1 MSLLSL
7 IHYSTFQL
15 LLMDILENIV
25 RKKIFAVDIDGT
37 ITLNG
42 MGTIHLGAL
51 SKLRALKEEGHF
63 IIPVTGRSSV
73 EGYLLSIFGGL
84 THMAVGEN
92 GGCIT
97 FGDKIQHKLLGNK
110 GECIH
115 ALATIQT
122 KLDVEIKEKPVFPRM
137 TEVVLER
144 TFDIEKARKIIND
157 ENLNVVL
164 TDSGYAFH
172 INSKGVDKG
181 SGFLEALKILDA
193 DLNDAIVIGDSDT
206 DIPLFKIVKNSIAVT
221 NSTENLKKIAKIVT
235 TKKSGEGVL
244 EGLDMILSLIHI

>member
-1 MSLLSL
+1 MIQKYCL
-7 IHYSTFQL
+7 
-15 LLMDILENIV
+15 
-25 RKKIFAVDIDGT
+25 KKKTFAVDIDGT

-42 MGTIHLGAL
+42 RGSIHLEAL
-51 SKLRALKEEGHF
+51 TRLRSLKDEGHNV
-63 IIPVTGRSSV
+63 ILVTGRSSV

-97 FGDKIQHKLLGNK
+97 YGDKIQHKLLGNK

-115 ALATIQT
+115 ALATIQSKT
-122 KLDVEIKEKPVFPRM
+122 DIEIKEKPVFPRM

-144 TFDIEKARKIIND
+144 TFDIDSIQRIID
-157 ENLNVVL
+157 EQNLNVIL
-164 TDSGYAFH
+164 SDSGYAYH
-172 INSKGVDKG
+172 INSKGVNKG
-181 SGFLEALKILDA
+181 SGFLEAIKILDV
-193 DLNDAIVIGDSDT
+193 DLNDVIAIGDSET
-206 DIPLFKIVKNSIAVT
+206 DIPLFKIVENSIAVS

-244 EGLDMILSLIHI
+244 EGLDSILSES

>member
-37 ITLNG
+37 ITLIG

-122 KLDVEIKEKPVFPRM
+122 KLDGEIKEKPVFPRM

-144 TFDIEKARKIIND
+144 TFDIEKARKKIND

-221 NSTENLKKIAKIVT
+221 NSTENLKKVAKIVT

-244 EGLDMILSLIHI
+244 EGLDMISFEDD

>member
-15 LLMDILENIV
+15 LLMGILENTV

-51 SKLRALKEEGHF
+51 SRLRELKEEGHF

-122 KLDVEIKEKPVFPRM
+122 KLDGEIKEKPVFPRM

-244 EGLDMILSLIHI
+244 EGLDMISFEDD

>member
-1 MSLLSL
+1 MIQKDPL
-7 IHYSTFQL
+7 
-15 LLMDILENIV
+15 
-25 RKKIFAVDIDGT
+25 KKKTFAVDIDGT

-51 SKLRALKEEGHF
+51 SKLRSLKDDGHNV
-63 IIPVTGRSSV
+63 ILVTGRSSV

-84 THMAVGEN
+84 THLAVGEN

-110 GECIH
+110 GECVH
-115 ALATIQT
+115 ALATIQS

-144 TFDIEKARKIIND
+144 TFDIEQAQKIID
-157 ENLNVVL
+157 GDNLNVSL
-164 TDSGYAFH
+164 TDTGYAYH
-172 INSKGVDKG
+172 INSKGINKG
-181 SGFLEALKILDA
+181 SGFLEALKILEA
-193 DLNDAIVIGDSDT
+193 DVSDAIAIGDSET
-206 DIPLFKIVKNSIAVT
+206 DVPLFKVVKNNIAVC
-221 NSTENLKKIAKIVT
+221 NSTENLKQLAKIIT

-244 EGLDMILSLIHI
+244 EGLDMMASNLR

>member
-1 MSLLSL
+1 
-7 IHYSTFQL
+7 
-15 LLMDILENIV
+15 V
-25 RKKIFAVDIDGT
+25 KKKIFAVDIDGT

-51 SKLRALKEEGHF
+51 SKLRELKEEGHY

-84 THMAVGEN
+84 TRMAVGEN

-122 KLDVEIKEKPVFPRM
+122 KLDGEIKEKPVFPRM

-144 TFDIEKARKIIND
+144 TFDISKAQKIIDD
-157 ENLNVVL
+157 ENLNVIL

-181 SGFLEALKILDA
+181 SGFLEALKMLDA
-193 DLNDAIVIGDSDT
+193 DLNDAIVMGDSDT
-206 DIPLFKIVKNSIAVT
+206 DIPLFKMVKNSIAVT
-221 NSTENLKKIAKIVT
+221 NSTENLKKLAKIVT

-244 EGLDMILSLIHI
+244 EGLDMISFEDD

>member
-1 MSLLSL
+1 MIQKDPL
-7 IHYSTFQL
+7 
-15 LLMDILENIV
+15 
-25 RKKIFAVDIDGT
+25 KKKTFAVDIDGT

-51 SKLRALKEEGHF
+51 SKLRSLKDDGHNV
-63 IIPVTGRSSV
+63 ILVTGRSSV

-84 THMAVGEN
+84 THLAVGEN

-110 GECIH
+110 GECVH
-115 ALATIQT
+115 ALATIQS

-144 TFDIEKARKIIND
+144 TFDIEQAQKIID
-157 ENLNVVL
+157 GDNLNVSL
-164 TDSGYAFH
+164 TDSGYAYH
-172 INSKGVDKG
+172 INSKGINKG
-181 SGFLEALKILDA
+181 SGFLEALKILEA
-193 DLNDAIVIGDSDT
+193 DVNDAIAIGDSET
-206 DIPLFKIVKNSIAVT
+206 DVPLFKVVKNNIAVC
-221 NSTENLKKIAKIVT
+221 NSTENLKQLAKIIT

-244 EGLDMILSLIHI
+244 EGLDMMASNLR